1 MQRRGLGL
9 APVRAGQP
17 ALGRAELGAAQQ
29 EAAVAALALPLDRLD
44 QPAGVLARVLEVGL
58 ERVHEPLDAVV
69 EARALVERDPVALP
83 HPLGHLLVG
92 DPAAQQRHDA
102 LAQLE
107 RVLDLLLAEA
117 RGDRVRADDEHEP
130 VAALDRGP
138 QRGREDL
145 GVANALDVD
154 PDVLPPLAQR
164 AGEALHELGITAR
177 VGEEDVRHR
186 ASLRAAS

>member
-9 APVRAGQP
+9 ASLSARQP
-17 ALGRAELGAAQQ
+17 ALGNAELRTAQQ
-29 EAAVAALALPLDRLD
+29 EAAVVALGLPLERLD

-69 EARALVERDPVALP
+69 EARVVVERDPVAFP

-92 DPAAQQRHDA
+92 DAAVQQRHDA

-117 RGDRVRADDEHEP
+117 R
-130 VAALDRGP
+130 
-138 QRGREDL
+138 
-145 GVANALDVD
+145 
-154 PDVLPPLAQR
+154 
-164 AGEALHELGITAR
+164 AR
-177 VGEEDVRHR
+177 RSPG
-186 ASLRAAS
+186 